1 MPAINGS
8 PRAIAATDVAAKG
21 DVQTNANGEIVIGD
35 GETAVNTLAPIN
47 ATSAAWNGN
56 HIRIGT
62 YRLWV
67 TSAGILRIKNGA
79 PTSDTDGVVVGA
91 QV

>member
-35 GETAVNTLAPIN
+35 GETAVNSLTPIN
-47 ATSAAWNGN
+47 ATASAWNAN
-56 HIRIGT
+56 HLRLGT

-67 TSAGILRIKNGA
+67 TSTGILRIKNGA
-79 PTSDTDGVVVGA
+79 PTSETDGAVVGA